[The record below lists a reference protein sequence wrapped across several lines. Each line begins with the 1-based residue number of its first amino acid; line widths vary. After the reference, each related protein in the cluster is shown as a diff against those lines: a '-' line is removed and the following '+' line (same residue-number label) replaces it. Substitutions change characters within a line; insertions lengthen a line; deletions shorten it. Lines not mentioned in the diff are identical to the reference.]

1 MSTYL
6 ITGAAG
12 FIGSALTRA
21 VLARGDQVRGIDNF
35 STGKRENIDEVFD
48 RIDFREAD
56 LLDLGAVHSACRGV
70 DYVLHLAAIP
80 SVPRSVADPL
90 ESNRTSVDATMN
102 LLVAARDAKVKRVVY
117 AASSAAYGDTP
128 TLPKSEDM
136 QPSPISPYAVAK
148 LAGEHYM
155 ASFWRCYGLETVS
168 LRYFNIF
175 GPRQDPDSPYSGVL
189 AKFILRMLQGERP
202 TIFGDGTQSRDFTY
216 VDNVVEANLLA
227 IKAPAEAVAGQVFN
241 VATGR
246 ASDLNEA
253 VRVLKKLIGYA
264 GEVKYGPERAG
275 DVKHSL
281 ADLTRAKEHLGYT
294 PHVDFEEGLHRTIA
308 WYRQGSRDSAVSG
321 IRR

>member
-1 MSTYL
+1 
-6 ITGAAG
+6 
-12 FIGSALTRA
+12 
-21 VLARGDQVRGIDNF
+21 
-35 STGKRENIDEVFD
+35 
-48 RIDFREAD
+48 
-56 LLDLGAVHSACRGV
+56 
-70 DYVLHLAAIP
+70 
-80 SVPRSVADPL
+80 
-90 ESNRTSVDATMN
+90 
-102 LLVAARDAKVKRVVY
+102 
-117 AASSAAYGDTP
+117 
-128 TLPKSEDM
+128 M